1 MILFNIVIKIVFV
14 TNIAVNM
21 EHIIPIDNVIE
32 KPLTG
37 PEPKVYKLAADIKV
51 VKFESKIVL
60 NAFS

>member
-1 MILFNIVIKIVFV
+1 MV
-14 TNIAVNM
+14 
-21 EHIIPIDNVIE
+21 IIPIPIVIE